1 MFLGDLQSKDVV
13 SMNDGKNLGK
23 IVDVEIDSNGYITN
37 IVIEKRR
44 FFIKLFGA
52 SSQYNI
58 TFKEINKIGD
68 DVILINI

>member
-13 SMNDGKNLGK
+13 SINDGRNLGR
-23 IVDVEIDSNGYITN
+23 IVDVEINNEGSIVN

-44 FFIKLFGA
+44 FFIKLFG
-52 SSQYNI
+52 SSAQYNI

>member
-1 MFLGDLQSKDVV
+1 LYLGELQNKDVV
-13 SMNDGKNLGK
+13 SLNDGRNLGK
-23 IVDVEIDSNGYITN
+23 IVDVEIDSNGCITN
-37 IVIEKRR
+37 ILIEKRR
-44 FFIKLFGA
+44 FFIKLFGS

>member
-13 SMNDGKNLGK
+13 SMSDGRNLGR
-23 IVDVEIDSNGYITN
+23 IVDVEIDNNGYITN

-44 FFIKLFGA
+44 FFIKLFGN

>member
-1 MFLGDLQSKDVV
+1 MYLGELQNKDVV
-13 SMNDGKNLGK
+13 SLNDGRNLGK
-23 IVDVEIDSNGYITN
+23 IVDVEIDSNGCITN
-37 IVIEKRR
+37 ILIEKRR
-44 FFIKLFGA
+44 FFIKLFGT

>member
-37 IVIEKRR
+37 IV
-44 FFIKLFGA
+44 
-52 SSQYNI
+52 S
-58 TFKEINKIGD
+58 
-68 DVILINI
+68 

>member
-1 MFLGDLQSKDVV
+1 MFLGELQTKDVV
-13 SMNDGKNLGK
+13 SMSDGRNLGR
-23 IVDVEIDSNGYITN
+23 IVDVEVNNDGVITS
-37 IVIEKRR
+37 ILIEKRR
-44 FFIKLFGA
+44 FFIKLFGN

>member
-44 FFIKLFGA
+44 FFIKLFGT

>member
-13 SMNDGKNLGK
+13 SINDGRNLGR
-23 IVDVEIDSNGYITN
+23 IVDVEINNEGSIVN
-37 IVIEKRR
+37 IVIEKRW
-44 FFIKLFGA
+44 FFIKLFG
-52 SSQYNI
+52 SSAQYNI

>member
-13 SMNDGKNLGK
+13 SMNDGKNLGNN
-23 IVDVEIDSNGYITN
+23 VDVEIDSNVYITN

-44 FFIKLFGA
+44 FFIKLFGT

>member
-1 MFLGDLQSKDVV
+1 MFLGDLQTKDVV
-13 SMNDGKNLGK
+13 NVNDGKNIGR
-23 IVDVEIDSNGYITN
+23 IVDVEIDNEGKIVN

-44 FFIKLFGA
+44 LFKKFFGS

-58 TFKEINKIGD
+58 LFNEINKIGD